1 MCLCQCV
8 ELWARQAVG
17 GIQMEDKW
25 PGRGIM
31 ASTERERATLF
42 SEREEDKKVDG
53 DTVNIRAGNTAN
65 KSGIELKHGKCRE
78 KEEAERIRVIEGMK
92 SGGGRRQISV

>member
-8 ELWARQAVG
+8 ELWARQTGG

-42 SEREEDKKVDG
+42 SEREEDKK
-53 DTVNIRAGNTAN
+53 
-65 KSGIELKHGKCRE
+65 K
-78 KEEAERIRVIEGMK
+78 
-92 SGGGRRQISV
+92 GG